1 MLPPNQIAP
10 ALAFGDG
17 GGGHAPTR
25 HGHSGFRRHHS
36 VSSLAPPTVHE
47 LFLLS
52 CDCLSKG
59 SFCCVRGIPTRRVYS
74 LLELAVAFFQVAA
87 APAAAAALLEH
98 ATAESRKLYA
108 QMTNVNGEV

>member
-1 MLPPNQIAP
+1 MPPHDTVIQDSDDIIPSALLP
-10 ALAFGDG
+10 
-17 GGGHAPTR
+17 
-25 HGHSGFRRHHS
+25 
-36 VSSLAPPTVHE
+36 PPTVHE